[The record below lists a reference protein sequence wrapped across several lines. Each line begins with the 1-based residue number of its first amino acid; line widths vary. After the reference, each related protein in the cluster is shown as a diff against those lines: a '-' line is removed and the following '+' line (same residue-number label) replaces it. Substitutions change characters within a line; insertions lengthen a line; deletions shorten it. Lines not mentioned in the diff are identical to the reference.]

1 MRLSPEELH
10 RTLEAHFLRLG
21 LPEEGAKAF
30 AEVLVEAELEGL
42 RSHGLARLPLYTAQL
57 ERGGLNPRPEMHLS
71 QVRPGL
77 LLLEADGAPGPWAAL
92 RAVSALVPVAKEQGI
107 AAVAV
112 RRAGHVGPLGP
123 YVRRLAQAGLVGLA
137 FANTPPALAPGPV
150 LGTNPIAL
158 GAPMAP
164 EPLVV
169 DLALSVVSRGK
180 ILEKAQK
187 GEPIPEGWAV
197 DREGRPT
204 TDPAA
209 ALEGALLPLGGGKG
223 LALAVLVEVLAGAL
237 AGDVLSR
244 EIALPWKEPGLPSHP
259 GLLLIAVGYQ
269 GFADRLPLKLQRLKR
284 ELTEAGGRFPGDR
297 RMGFRSRLAQ
307 EGIELPEG
315 MEAWIKELVKGGR
328 S

>member
-1 MRLSPEELH
+1 VRLSPEELH
-10 RTLEAHFLRLG
+10 RALEAHFLRLG
-21 LPEEGAKAF
+21 LPEEGAKAC

-57 ERGGLNPRPEMHLS
+57 ERGGLNPRPEMRLS

-237 AGDVLSR
+237 AGDVLGP
-244 EIALPWKEPGLPSHP
+244 EIPLPWRAPEAGVHP
-259 GLLLIAVGYQ
+259 GFLLVGLDPGPLSDRIA
-269 GFADRLPLKLQRLKR
+269 QRVV
-284 ELTEAGGRFPGDR
+284 ELGRYLEAAGGRVPGSR
-297 RMGFRSRLAQ
+297 RAWARAEALRNGIQVPRELWGALA
-307 EGIELPEG
+307 
-315 MEAWIKELVKGGR
+315 R
-328 S
+328 R

>member
-10 RTLEAHFLRLG
+10 RALEAHFLRLG

-57 ERGGLNPRPEMHLS
+57 ERGGLNPRPEMRLS

-92 RAVSALVPVAKEQGI
+92 RAVAALVPAAKEQGI
-107 AAVAV
+107 AALAV

-204 TDPAA
+204 TDPEA

-237 AGDVLSR
+237 AGDVLGP
-244 EIALPWKEPGLPSHP
+244 EIPLPWRAPEAGVHP
-259 GLLLIAVGYQ
+259 GFLLVGLDP
-269 GFADRLPLKLQRLKR
+269 GPLSDRFAQRVA
-284 ELTEAGGRFPGDR
+284 ELGRYLEAAGGRVPGSR
-297 RMGFRSRLAQ
+297 RVRARAEALRN
-307 EGIELPEG
+307 GIQVPRELWG
-315 MEAWIKELVKGGR
+315 AWAR
-328 S
+328 R

>member
-10 RTLEAHFLRLG
+10 CALEAHFLRLG
-21 LPEEGAKAF
+21 LPEEGAKAC

-42 RSHGLARLPLYTAQL
+42 RSHGLARLSIYTAQL
-57 ERGGLNPRPEMHLS
+57 ERGGLNPRPEMRLS
-71 QVRPGL
+71 RVRPGL
-77 LLLEADGAPGPWAAL
+77 LLLEADGSPGPWAAL

-180 ILEKAQK
+180 ILEKAQQ
-187 GEPIPEGWAV
+187 GETIPIGWAV
-197 DREGRPT
+197 DQEGRPT
-204 TDPAA
+204 ADPQM
-209 ALEGALLPLGGGKG
+209 ALGGALLPIGGAKG
-223 LALAVLVEVLAGAL
+223 LALAVLVEVLAGAV
-237 AGDVLSR
+237 AGNGLGIDLP
-244 EIALPWKEPGLPSHP
+244 LPWRMPEAKAFPGFFLLGLDPGPVSPGLP
-259 GLLLIAVGYQ
+259 
-269 GFADRLPLKLQRLKR
+269 GFLARLRAALMD
-284 ELTEAGGRFPGDR
+284 AGGRMPGDR
-297 RMGFRSRLAQ
+297 RVQERRQRLE
-307 EGIELPEG
+307 EGIEVPQEIWRTLVE
-315 MEAWIKELVKGGR
+315 EVKGNG
-328 S
+328 

>member
-1 MRLSPEELH
+1 MRLSPEELRH
-10 RTLEAHFLRLG
+10 ALEAHFLRLG

-42 RSHGLARLPLYTAQL
+42 RSHGLARLPIYTAQL
-57 ERGGLNPRPEMHLS
+57 ERGGLNPRPRMALRW
-71 QVRPGL
+71 VRPGL
-77 LLLEADGAPGPWAAL
+77 ALLDADGAPGPWAAL
-92 RAVSALVPVAKEQGI
+92 EAVAALVPVAKEQGL

-150 LGTNPIAL
+150 LGTNPMAL
-158 GAPMAP
+158 GAPMEP

-180 ILEKAQK
+180 ILERAQR

-204 TDPAA
+204 TDPKA
-209 ALEGALLPLGGGKG
+209 ALEGALLPIGGGKG

-237 AGDVLSR
+237 AGDVLSS
-244 EIALPWKEPGLPSHP
+244 ELPLPWKVPESPLYPGF
-259 GLLLIAVGYQ
+259 LLIAVEFQ
-269 GFADRLPLKLQRLKR
+269 GVADRLPLRLQRLR
-284 ELTEAGGRFPGDR
+284 EDLKGVGGRLPGDR
-297 RMGFRSRLAQ
+297 RRDVRARLAQ
-307 EGIELPEG
+307 EGIEIPKEV
-315 MEAWIKELVKGGR
+315 EPWVRELVEGE
-328 S
+328 

>member
-1 MRLSPEELH
+1 MRLSLEELH

-123 YVRRLAQAGLVGLA
+123 LC
-137 FANTPPALAPGPV
+137 PAPGPGGPGGPGFCQHPARPGPGAG
-150 LGTNPIAL
+150 LGNQPHRPGSPD
-158 GAPMAP
+158 GA
-164 EPLVV
+164 
-169 DLALSVVSRGK
+169 
-180 ILEKAQK
+180 
-187 GEPIPEGWAV
+187 
-197 DREGRPT
+197 
-204 TDPAA
+204 
-209 ALEGALLPLGGGKG
+209 
-223 LALAVLVEVLAGAL
+223 
-237 AGDVLSR
+237 
-244 EIALPWKEPGLPSHP
+244 
-259 GLLLIAVGYQ
+259 
-269 GFADRLPLKLQRLKR
+269 
-284 ELTEAGGRFPGDR
+284 
-297 RMGFRSRLAQ
+297 
-307 EGIELPEG
+307 
-315 MEAWIKELVKGGR
+315 
-328 S
+328 